1 MNKIK
6 AVILAGGAGTR
17 LSPVTAAMPKPLV
30 PIMGKPA
37 VARTLALLRR
47 NGITSALVTL
57 GYMADDMERYF
68 SEHGAEGVSLRI
80 FRESTPLGTAGAL
93 PAIADELDDTFIVIS
108 ADAVCDF
115 NLSAALDFNRAKG
128 VKFMLMK
135 QKATGAISEVSTD
148 IMPATAMRSAAKS
161 AASTAR
167 LIISAKKHIL
177 PTAPPLPMAL

>member
-115 NLSAALDFNRAKG
+115 NLSAAMDFHRAKRAAATLLTT
-128 VKFMLMK
+128 KS
-135 QKATGAISEVSTD
+135 KAPTEFGCVSYGRDGLITHFAEKPTWRYVTDNKINTGIY
-148 IMPATAMRSAAKS
+148 
-161 AASTAR
+161 
-167 LIISAKKHIL
+167 IL
-177 PTAPPLPMAL
+177 EKILFP

>member
-80 FRESTPLGTAGAL
+80 FRESTPLGTAGV
-93 PAIADELDDTFIVIS
+93 FIL
-108 ADAVCDF
+108 
-115 NLSAALDFNRAKG
+115 LS
-128 VKFMLMK
+128 V
-135 QKATGAISEVSTD
+135 T
-148 IMPATAMRSAAKS
+148 
-161 AASTAR
+161 
-167 LIISAKKHIL
+167 
-177 PTAPPLPMAL
+177 